1 MEEATQDGENNKTK
15 NKSFIE
21 KLRLKEYNSQN
32 YLIST
37 LRFSV
42 LEKVMTKYLFQNS
55 GLIKDFSL

>member
-1 MEEATQDGENNKTK
+1 MENMEEATQDGENNKTK
-15 NKSFIE
+15 NESFIE

-42 LEKVMTKYLFQNS
+42 LEKVMKT
-55 GLIKDFSL
+55 SLNISKIF